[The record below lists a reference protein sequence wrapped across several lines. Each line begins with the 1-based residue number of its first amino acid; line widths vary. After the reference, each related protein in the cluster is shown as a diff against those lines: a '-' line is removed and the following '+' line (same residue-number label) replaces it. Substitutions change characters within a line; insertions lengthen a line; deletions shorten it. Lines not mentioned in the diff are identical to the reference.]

1 MCCQMTKR
9 KGFLKHAW
17 LFFLLS
23 FLMSIGM
30 SDIPSSLVFFMSIV
44 MSGAVGYLLEL
55 GGSCSAGGSP
65 SAGDSPSAEGSL
77 PPPQAGSLAQAAF
90 RLLLAQGALR
100 ADGLIFPSLT
110 SQLFLI
116 GHIALNK
123 ESLLRFKLL
132 IQGGF
137 TLDTCFEIPIDQRY
151 LRTKGEES
159 RSFAPGKT
167 DRQTDNTE
175 TTGSSSFGLEIGQ
188 FTDRVLC
195 QRIRSPLECA
205 SLDSSGGGKEST
217 GSLTLRD
224 LDWRAGLGWAVR
236 LAALT
241 LAPLSSSASAKARP
255 MPWAAPV
262 TSATLPFTCMSPP
275 ALGGQAQRLRAA
287 AAFKDPARAHVW
299 PGRARLPVG
308 GDEAVKPRRHP
319 GLCHLALSTRPV
331 DLCLPDS

>member
-1 MCCQMTKR
+1 MTKR

-23 FLMSIGM
+23 FFMSIGM
-30 SDIPSSLVFFMSIV
+30 SDIPSSLVLYLCLLWCQV
-44 MSGAVGYLLEL
+44 AVAYLLEL

-65 SAGDSPSAEGSL
+65 SAVGSL

-123 ESLLRFKLL
+123 QSLLRFKLL

-137 TLDTCFEIPIDQRY
+137 TLDTCFEIPIDQSY

-167 DRQTDNTE
+167 DRPTIRRQQEAPRLNLRS
-175 TTGSSSFGLEIGQ
+175 GSLQIGFSASAFEVRWSAPAWTALEAATRAPGAQ
-188 FTDRVLC
+188 
-195 QRIRSPLECA
+195 P
-205 SLDSSGGGKEST
+205 
-217 GSLTLRD
+217 GSLTFRD

-275 ALGGQAQRLRAA
+275 ALGGRAQRLRAA

-308 GDEAVKPRRHP
+308 GDEAVKLRRHP